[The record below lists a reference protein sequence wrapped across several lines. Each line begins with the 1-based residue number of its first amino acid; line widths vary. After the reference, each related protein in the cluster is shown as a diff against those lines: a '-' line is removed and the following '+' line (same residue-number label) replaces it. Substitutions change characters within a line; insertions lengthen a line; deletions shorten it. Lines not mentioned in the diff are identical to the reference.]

1 LQQFDYDRTCW
12 RSSDSMIIRDDA
24 KCTSVPV
31 ENALNVMKGNIR
43 RRDGKHVYN
52 LYAQCAATISD
63 AYAFHISQD
72 HRAMSD
78 IFH

>member
-1 LQQFDYDRTCW
+1 
-12 RSSDSMIIRDDA
+12 MEIRNI
-24 KCTSVPV
+24 TTHYVV

-52 LYAQCAATISD
+52 LYAQYAATISD

-72 HRAMSD
+72 HRAMSE
-78 IFH
+78 IFHWG